1 METQSINGVAF
12 KENSGSSITGASSLE
27 ETFDTFLLLLTTQLQ
42 NQDPLDPLDTNQ
54 FTEQLVN
61 FSSVEQQIKSNTL
74 LEEMVELQKGSGLST
89 AISMIGS
96 EIEYQG
102 DVVPLNDGTARMRYS
117 LPANATVATVMI
129 TDVTGD
135 VVRTLSVDGSAGERE
150 VVWDGKDDGGALLPD
165 GLYAV
170 SLAATDSNEIP
181 IDGTVNP
188 IATVTG
194 VDTVDGEIMLRVS
207 DLIVPMSDLRSVEA
221 ASQPAPPVQ

>member
-89 AISMIGS
+89 AISMIGDS
-96 EIEYQG
+96 IEYQG
-102 DVVPLNDGTARMRYS
+102 DVVPLSGGTARMRYS
-117 LPANATVATVMI
+117 LPANASSAQVLV

-135 VVRTLSVDGSAGERE
+135 VVRSLPVDGSAGSHD
-150 VVWDGKDDGGALLPD
+150 VVWDGKDDFGAQLSD
-165 GLYAV
+165 GLYAI
-170 SLAATDSNEIP
+170 SLTAVDSTEAPINGEI
-181 IDGTVNP
+181 NP

-194 VDTVDGEIMLRVS
+194 VETINGDITLQVG
-207 DLIVPMSDLRSVEA
+207 DLLVPLSELRSVEGPPP
-221 ASQPAPPVQ
+221 PATPVQ

>member
-1 METQSINGVAF
+1 MEVTNNPTAAPATVEPDSALTRLT
-12 KENSGSSITGASSLE
+12 ED
-27 ETFDTFLLLLTTQLQ
+27 FDTFLTILTTQLQ

-61 FSSVEQQIKSNTL
+61 FSSVEQQIKGNTL

-96 EIEYQG
+96 AIEYDG
-102 DVVPLNDGTARMRYS
+102 DVVPLSQGTARMTYS

-135 VVRTLSVDGSAGERE
+135 VVRTLSVDGSAGEHE

-170 SLAATDSNEIP
+170 SLAATDSNEAP
-181 IDGTVNP
+181 VDGTINP

-194 VDTVDGEIMLRVS
+194 VDTVDGDILLRVS
-207 DLIVPMSDLRSVEA
+207 DLIVPLSDLRSVEGP
-221 ASQPAPPVQ
+221 SQPAPPAQ